1 VRCRWP
7 SVGRPHLLWRPRG
20 GERGELAPRL
30 GRPDLSGHAERGQR
44 GDAMIVWC
52 ILLAV
57 LLLPLGGL
65 TIDLWRGIA
74 AQRSLQSA
82 AEDAATAGSSG
93 IDVQQYRATGCLLL
107 DPVDAVPLAQANL
120 ASQADLGPL
129 AAVDIS
135 VTPDDR
141 QISVTLEEDVHLTLL
156 SLVEGDRPLVVT
168 ATATSAPEG
177 SVQGNGC
184 S

>member
-1 VRCRWP
+1 VTGRRVIGR
-7 SVGRPHLLWRPRG
+7 VGTFTRG
-20 GERGELAPRL
+20 FVKPERSTE
-30 GRPDLSGHAERGQR
+30 R

-52 ILLAV
+52 LLFAL

-74 AQRSLQSA
+74 VQRSLQSA

-107 DPVDAVPLAQANL
+107 DPAAAVPLAQANL
-120 ASQADLGPL
+120 AAQSDLGPL
-129 AAVDIS
+129 AAVNIYVS
-135 VTPDDR
+135 PNGQ
-141 QISVTLEEDVHLTLL
+141 QISVRLQEDVHLTLL
-156 SLVEGDRPLVVT
+156 ALVEGNRPLVVT
-168 ATATSAPEG
+168 ASASSTPEG
-177 SVQGNGC
+177 SVAGNGC

>member
-1 VRCRWP
+1 MTGLRKIRWTRYVTEDLVRRA
-7 SVGRPHLLWRPRG
+7 RR
-20 GERGELAPRL
+20 A
-30 GRPDLSGHAERGQR
+30 DQ

-52 ILLAV
+52 LLLAL

-74 AQRSLQSA
+74 VQRSLQSA

-93 IDVQQYRATGCLLL
+93 IDVLQYRTTGCLLL
-107 DPVDAVPLAQANL
+107 DPAAAVPLAQANL
-120 ASQADLGPL
+120 ASQSDLGPL
-129 AAVDIS
+129 AAVNIF
-135 VTPDDR
+135 VNPNGQ
-141 QISVTLEEDVHLTLL
+141 QISVRLQENVHLTLL

-168 ATATSAPEG
+168 ATASSSPEG
-177 SVQGNGC
+177 SVAGNRC